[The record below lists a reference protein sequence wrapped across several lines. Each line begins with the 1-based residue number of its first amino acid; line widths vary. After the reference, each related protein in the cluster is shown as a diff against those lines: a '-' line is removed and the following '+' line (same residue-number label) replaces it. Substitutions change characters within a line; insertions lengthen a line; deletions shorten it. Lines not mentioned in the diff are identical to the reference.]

1 MFDIDNPINKNADQY
16 LFTTEGHVFPLK
28 QNFRNKVWDE
38 EDFDLI
44 RRPVEMKRVNGS
56 VNCVKESSSGDA
68 LPIQSD
74 YLAQIFQQ
82 IGAQLS

>member
-1 MFDIDNPINKNADQY
+1 MSQPASNVK
-16 LFTTEGHVFPLK
+16 
-28 QNFRNKVWDE
+28 KVS
-38 EDFDLI
+38 
-44 RRPVEMKRVNGS
+44 NNS
-56 VNCVKESSSGDA
+56 VNCVKEMDSSDDF